1 MHGVLS
7 HSLQNLVR
15 RRLIFVVSNYETS
28 YPSGALNSKVAR
40 SYLEISA
47 PLG

>member
-7 HSLQNLVR
+7 HSLQNLMR
-15 RRLIFVVSNYETS
+15 RCLVFVGSNYEIS
-28 YPSGALNSKVAR
+28 HPSVALNSELAH

-47 PLG
+47 LLG